1 MAADDDSASDTE
13 GGSQATS
20 SGSTQQ
26 TAEGDP
32 EPLGVKMGSTR
43 TVVAREQAGD
53 VQTLQDL
60 TCLVSYEDTITGEDH
75 VLFGNDAAVQYPE
88 RVRYM
93 LRTGL
98 PTDDESTDLAKTYL
112 QEFIDANDLTENSVV
127 VYALPSID
135 NDAGLG
141 RFETAIEDSKIGG
154 RQTRSYPEALCGSIP
169 ALGDGLEAIDE
180 TFIAVNLGSTNLEA
194 SAFRNGEQLV
204 PFSTGTVTGAEVDRD
219 ITNNIEEETQGRVNV
234 DLTTARE
241 YKEQHADFEDY
252 EAFSDTI
259 QQPGGGTYEFT
270 IEESVMDAVDDYVED
285 VVDQFANVFMPALD
299 QDHMKVRQR
308 ALRNPIVLTGG
319 MACIPGIE
327 TEFAD
332 RVSVE
337 LGIDVTATKPETPDT
352 AAAIGAYRIAQR
364 IIELGAY

>member
-1 MAADDDSASDTE
+1 MAAEEDTSADS
-13 GGSQATS
+13 GGSEATS
-20 SGSTQQ
+20 SGDTQD
-26 TAEGDP
+26 TAEGGP
-32 EPLGVKMGSTR
+32 SPLGVKMGSTR
-43 TVVAREQAGD
+43 TVVARANDGD
-53 VQTLQDL
+53 VEAVQDL

-75 VLFGNDAAVQYPE
+75 VIFGEDAAVQYPE

-98 PTDDESTDLAKTYL
+98 PTDEESTELARSYL
-112 QEFIDANDLTENSVV
+112 EEFIDANDLPENSVV

-135 NDAGLG
+135 NEAGLE
-141 RFETAIEDSKIGG
+141 RFEVAIEDSKIGA
-154 RQTRSYPEALCGSIP
+154 REKRSFPEALCGSIP

-180 TFIAVNLGSTNLEA
+180 TFLALNLGSTNLEV

-204 PFSTGTVTGAEVDRD
+204 PYSTGAVTGAEVDRH
-219 ITNNIEEETQGRVNV
+219 IANNVEEETQGRVNI

-241 YKEQHADFEDY
+241 YKEEYADFDDY

-270 IEESVMDAVDDYVED
+270 IEESIMDAVDRYLDD
-285 VVDQFANVFMPALD
+285 VVDEFANVFMPALD

-308 ALRNPIVLTGG
+308 ALQNPIVLTGG

-327 TEFAD
+327 SAFAD
-332 RVSVE
+332 RVSIE
-337 LGIDVTATKPETPDT
+337 LGIDVSASKPETPDT
-352 AAAIGAYRIAQR
+352 AAAIGAFRIAER
-364 IIELGAY
+364 LIDLGAY